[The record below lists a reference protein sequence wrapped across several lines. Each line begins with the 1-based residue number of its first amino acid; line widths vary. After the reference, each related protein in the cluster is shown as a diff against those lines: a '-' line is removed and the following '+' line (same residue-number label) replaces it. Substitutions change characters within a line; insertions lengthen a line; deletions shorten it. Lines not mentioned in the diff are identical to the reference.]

1 MAEQLTTGFIVFGG
15 LVGIALGLYGLAPVF
30 FQQRLKRLRTAI
42 ESGWPGSA
50 EDFEDPEWERLDAAY
65 GILVDSRRRESSLF
79 GLPTAWNQAQ
89 TPEPAPQAMPVA
101 DIVRELA
108 RASQAEDGEVEL
120 EAVPVLAAALDD
132 AEDEVAAETLEIFR
146 EVLPPAPSVAVRTR
160 DVLGAGAVQPVP
172 IVDLLTD
179 ARWTAFA
186 LLNHREVPQT

>member
-1 MAEQLTTGFIVFGG
+1 MAEELTTGFIVLGG
-15 LVGIALGLYGLAPVF
+15 FVGIALGLYGLAPVF

-42 ESGWPGSA
+42 ESGWPGSE

-65 GILVDSRRRESSLF
+65 GMLVDSRRRESSLF

-89 TPEPAPQAMPVA
+89 TAEAAPQVVPVA

-108 RASQAEDGEVEL
+108 RASQAEDA
-120 EAVPVLAAALDD
+120 EAESEPAPLLAATLDD
-132 AEDEVAAETLEIFR
+132 AEDEVPAETLEIFR

-160 DVLGAGAVQPVP
+160 DVLGADAVQPVP

-186 LLNHREVPQT
+186 LLKRREVPQT